1 MGGDVEL
8 CELVAVEWERE
19 ERGNHLGTNHRVRE
33 PWKGCSEID
42 DKEGQMFSAFS
53 YMDLQIGSIDE
64 QHHKQTPKDCPTSI
78 FYWL

>member
-19 ERGNHLGTNHRVRE
+19 EGGNHLGTNHRVRE

-42 DKEGQMFSAFS
+42 DKEGQMFSAARIHFLIHGPA
-53 YMDLQIGSIDE
+53 DWTD
-64 QHHKQTPKDCPTSI
+64 
-78 FYWL
+78 